1 MAENN
6 SNISVYVMG
15 PEDVHVGLT
24 GRPEAPIALV
34 IPKAHLG
41 IGLPVDIAILVHNAL
56 CSAITIL
63 EEEVTDL
70 ESEFADIPK
79 NKLN

>member
-1 MAENN
+1 MDDTD
-6 SNISVYVMG
+6 NISVYVMG
-15 PEDVHVGLT
+15 KEDVHVGLT
-24 GRPEAPIALV
+24 GRDEAPIALI

-41 IGLPVDIAILVHNAL
+41 IGLPVEIAQAVHDAICNAL
-56 CSAITIL
+56 ALL
-63 EEEVTDL
+63 ESEVEDL